1 MFDAGGALTGF
12 FDFYFAGVDRFAYDL
27 AVCLNDWCIDLASG
41 RLEEERAGAFVA
53 AYDAVRRLSGGELR
67 LLPAMMRAG
76 ALRFWVSRLW
86 DLHLPRDAS
95 MLEPHDPRHFERV
108 LRERVARPWHYVR

>member
-1 MFDAGGALTGF
+1 ML
-12 FDFYFAGVDRFAYDL
+12 
-27 AVCLNDWCIDLASG
+27 
-41 RLEEERAGAFVA
+41 
-53 AYDAVRRLSGGELR
+53 
-67 LLPAMMRAG
+67 RAG

-108 LRERVARPWHYVR
+108 LRERVARPWSWRR